1 MVCLDFR
8 YCLIYCF
15 IYFFFVFLV
24 SDRYRLDVVD
34 FDNLQYLKPVD
45 FEQHAGEKGK

>member
-8 YCLIYCF
+8 YCYYPVLF
-15 IYFFFVFLV
+15 IFFVFLV